1 MIGTA
6 DTPHHRRLRE
16 WCAPL
21 FPDVKL
27 PAPASLDPAH
37 DCAVLD
43 WASSGAM
50 ALTGFRDGPP
60 IASPA
65 AAIGLLAEAT
75 RALERMT
82 GELGSQVSVDP
93 GVVLSGRAALLG
105 LTRSGQTSAG
115 GATRLLRA
123 ADGWCAVTLSRPTD
137 FDAVP
142 AILAADN
149 VPDDPWSA
157 LADAARLAPGSAAEL
172 VARCRLLG
180 VPAATLPSAPAERSV
195 IPFRSSRIA
204 PRAPAASLSGAMV
217 VDLSSMWAGPLCAH
231 LLGKAGARVI
241 KVEGATRPDGARRAD
256 PRFFSWLHDGHEQVT
271 LDFHAPAGRAA
282 LAALL
287 AEADV
292 VIEASR
298 PRALAQLGL
307 APGEH
312 RHRAGQV
319 WLSITGHGRAEPEL
333 AAFGDDAAVA
343 GGLVGWQEGEPVFC
357 ADAVADPLTGVCGAL
372 AVSAALLGG
381 GGLLVDLSMRAV
393 AAAFASAAA
402 AGSAGHG
409 PHDVYRDG
417 HEWLVYCP
425 RLSHHQAVLPPRSP
439 DRLW

>member
-1 MIGTA
+1 MNVRP
-6 DTPHHRRLRE
+6 DTPHHHRLRE
-16 WCAPL
+16 WYAPL
-21 FPDVKL
+21 CPEVNL
-27 PAPASLDPAH
+27 PAPLPADPAL
-37 DCAVLD
+37 DCTVLD
-43 WASSGAM
+43 WAASGAM
-50 ALTGFRDGPP
+50 ALTGYPGQAPV
-60 IASPA
+60 ASPA
-65 AAIGLLAEAT
+65 AAIGMLAEAI
-75 RALERMT
+75 RVLEWMT
-82 GELGSQVSVDP
+82 GEIGSPVSVDP

-105 LTRSGQTSAG
+105 LTRGGQTSAG

-123 ADGWCAVTLSRPTD
+123 AEGWCAVTLSRPTD

-142 AILAADN
+142 AILAADH

-157 LADAARLAPGSAAEL
+157 LANAAGLAPGSAADL

-180 VPAATLPSAPAERSV
+180 VPAATLPSAPPEHSV
-195 IPFRSSRIA
+195 FPFRGSRIA
-204 PRAPAASLSGAMV
+204 PRAPGAALSGAMV

-231 LLGKAGARVI
+231 LLGRAGARVI
-241 KVEGATRPDGARRAD
+241 KVEGATRPDGARRGD
-256 PRFFSWLHDGHEQVT
+256 PRFFSWLHDGHEQLA

-307 APGEH
+307 APEER

-319 WLSITGHGRAEPEL
+319 WLSITGYGRAEPEL

-343 GGLVGWQEGEPVFC
+343 GGLVGWHKGEPVFC
-357 ADAVADPLTGVCGAL
+357 ADAVADPLTGVCGAF

-393 AAAFASAAA
+393 AAGFASVSSEH
-402 AGSAGHG
+402 GS
-409 PHDVYRDG
+409 HDVYLDG
-417 HEWLVYCP
+417 DEWRVHCP
-425 RLSHHQAVLPPRSP
+425 RSGRHQAVLPPRAP
-439 DRLW
+439 VCTEC